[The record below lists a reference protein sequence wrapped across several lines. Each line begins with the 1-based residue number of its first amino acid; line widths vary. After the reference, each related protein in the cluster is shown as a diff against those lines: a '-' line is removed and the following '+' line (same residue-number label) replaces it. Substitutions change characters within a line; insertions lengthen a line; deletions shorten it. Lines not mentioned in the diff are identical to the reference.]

1 MHAHDPKRR
10 SESERRDHGR
20 STAQRQSAPPDP
32 RSLAALQRSIG
43 NAAVVRLLGRQLE
56 PEEAPV
62 QRSTV
67 HQVLRSPGRPL
78 ADGVRTEMEARLGAD
93 FSSVRLHDGPAAAR
107 SAAEMSARAYTSGEH
122 VVIGHGGGDKHTLA
136 HELTHVIQQRSGPV
150 SGTDHGD
157 GLSVSDPGDRFER
170 AAEANAV
177 RALSGPVPEAAV
189 QRAAAHS
196 PSAAP
201 ELPVQR
207 AFAGAPY
214 VNYGGVNGNG
224 VGTTMHAELW
234 PGQLGKGSA
243 PQEQPSWWPKGGA
256 TGTWFQNFMVQGHLL
271 NHNVGGPG
279 VMKNMTPITAS
290 ANSAHHAKVEKSVKD
305 EVLNKGHVVE
315 YDVKADYSTHPAA
328 KDFKTGDANVDAD
341 IDANYAAKLAGKI
354 HAEYTIYDTNGNELR
369 GDAWE
374 IENNRLK
381 N

>member
-1 MHAHDPKRR
+1 MHAHDPKTQ
-10 SESERRDHGR
+10 SQSERRDRGR
-20 STAQRQSAPPDP
+20 PAAQRQSVPADP

-43 NAAVVRLLGRQLE
+43 NAAVVQLLQQQRE
-56 PEEAPV
+56 SEEAAV

-93 FSSVRLHDGPAAAR
+93 FSSVRVHDGPTAAR

-122 VVIGHGGGDKHTLA
+122 VVIGQGGGDKHTLA

-150 SGTDHGD
+150 SGTDHGN

-177 RALSGPVPEAAV
+177 RALSGPVPDAAV
-189 QRAAAHS
+189 QRV
-196 PSAAP
+196 AAP
-201 ELPVQR
+201 AAGPAQELPVQR

-214 VNYGGVNGNG
+214 VNYGGTNGNG

-234 PGQLGKGSA
+234 PGQLGTGSA
-243 PQEQPSWWPKGGA
+243 PKEQPSWWPKSGA
-256 TGTWFQNFMVQGHLL
+256 TGTWFSNYMVQGHLL

-290 ANSAHHAKVEKSVKD
+290 ANSAHHSKVEKKMKD

-315 YDVKADYSTHPAA
+315 YYVEADYSSHPSAA
-328 KDFKTGDANVDAD
+328 DFKTGNASVDTD
-341 IDANYAAKLAGKI
+341 IDNNYAAKLAGKI
-354 HAEYTIYDTNGNELR
+354 HAEYTVYDTAGKELG

-381 N
+381 

>member
-1 MHAHDPKRR
+1 MHAHDPKPR
-10 SESERRDHGR
+10 SESERRDRGR

-78 ADGVRTEMEARLGAD
+78 ADCVRTEMEARLGAG
-93 FSSVRLHDGPAAAR
+93 FTSVRLHDGPAAAR

-122 VVIGHGGGDKHTLA
+122 VVIGHDGGDKHTLA
-136 HELTHVIQQRSGPV
+136 HELAHVIQQRSGPV
-150 SGTDHGD
+150 SGTDLGD

-201 ELPVQR
+201 VLPVQR
-207 AFAGAPY
+207 AFTGASY

-290 ANSAHHAKVEKSVKD
+290 ANSEHHAKVEKKFKD

-315 YDVKADYSTHPAA
+315 YFVEADYSTHPAA

-354 HAEYTIYDTNGNELR
+354 HAEYTIYDTKGKEL
-369 GDAWE
+369 GDDAWL

>member
-1 MHAHDPKRR
+1 MHAHDPKTQ
-10 SESERRDHGR
+10 SQSERRDR
-20 STAQRQSAPPDP
+20 SRPTAQRQSVPADP

-43 NAAVVRLLGRQLE
+43 NAAVVQLLQQQRE
-56 PEEAPV
+56 SEEAAV

-93 FSSVRLHDGPAAAR
+93 FSNVRVHDGPAAAR

-150 SGTDHGD
+150 SGTDHGN

-177 RALSGPVPEAAV
+177 RALSGPAPDAAV
-189 QRAAAHS
+189 QRVAEQSPPAAQ
-196 PSAAP
+196 

-207 AFAGAPY
+207 AYTGAPY
-214 VNYGGVNGNG
+214 EIYGGVNGNG
-224 VGTTMHAELW
+224 VGTTMHAELH
-234 PGQLGKGSA
+234 PNQLPTGSV
-243 PQEQPSWWPKGGA
+243 PKEQPSWWPKTGA
-256 TGTWFQNFMVQGHLL
+256 TGAWFSNYMVQGHLL

-290 ANSAHHAKVEKSVKD
+290 ANSAHHKTVEKKLKE
-305 EVLNKGHVVE
+305 EVLKKGHIVE
-315 YDVKADYSTHPAA
+315 YYVEADYSTHPDAA
-328 KDFKTGDANVDAD
+328 DFLTGNANVDAD
-341 IDANYAAKLAGKI
+341 IDANYADKLAGKL
-354 HAEYTIYDTNGNELR
+354 HAEYTVYDTTGKELG

-381 N
+381 